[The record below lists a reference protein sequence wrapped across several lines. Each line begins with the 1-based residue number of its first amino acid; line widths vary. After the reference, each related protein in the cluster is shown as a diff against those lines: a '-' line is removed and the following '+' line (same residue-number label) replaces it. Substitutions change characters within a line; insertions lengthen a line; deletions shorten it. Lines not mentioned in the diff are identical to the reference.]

1 MYKKDILKKYY
12 QAMSYTTECHFLA
25 LCVDMYARRLTL
37 GDGEGKVELVFLAP
51 LHPCALEI
59 ADSGSS
65 LRKVHYKVSPWRRS
79 YLENNSSMQLFF
91 PTLPKTALYSK
102 LW

>member
-25 LCVDMYARRLTL
+25 LCVDMHACSLTL

-59 ADSGSS
+59 ADSGNN
-65 LRKVHYKVSPWRRS
+65 LRKVYADKVSP
-79 YLENNSSMQLFF
+79 
-91 PTLPKTALYSK
+91 
-102 LW
+102 